1 MKYFSE
7 SEFKCNGH
15 VCYDL
20 MNPELLKKLDLARG
34 IADVPFFITSSYRD
48 KETNDRIKGSS
59 KKSAHLRGNAVDIH
73 CENSYHRFKIVQALL
88 DVGFTRIG
96 IASTFIHADV
106 DEELTDSVIW
116 TY

>member
-1 MKYFSE
+1 V
-7 SEFKCNGH
+7 G
-15 VCYDL
+15 
-20 MNPELLKKLDLARG
+20 G
-34 IADVPFFITSSYRD
+34 
-48 KETNDRIKGSS
+48 S

-88 DVGFTRIG
+88 DVGFTRVG

>member
-20 MNPELLKKLDLARG
+20 MSPELLKKLDLARG

-48 KETNDRIKGSS
+48 KETNDRVGGS

-73 CENSYHRFKIVQALL
+73 CENSYHRFKIIQALL
-88 DVGFTRIG
+88 DAGFTRIG

>member
-20 MNPELLKKLDLARG
+20 MNSELLKKLDLARG

-48 KETNDRIKGSS
+48 KETNDRVGGS

-88 DVGFTRIG
+88 DAGFTRIG